1 MQKNTFIAV
10 ITIAALVFM
19 TACTGRQAN
28 VDVNNGVTINNFI
41 VTPAEARDGEF
52 VLFDVEF
59 ENTGGTTA
67 SNVQIELFGV
77 EGQWRDSFGNLLTST
92 QARTY
97 GRMERPRPENNVP
110 GDLKIAQFNFM
121 TPNIPQGIAPSLP
134 VEARVSFDYNTS
146 GHMKL
151 FVLNEDEFRRR
162 QALQQATEQAEII
175 NSAGPIKLS
184 VPERF
189 ITNPM
194 VLGSNDEEETLPLM
208 IQFMNVGN
216 GFPITP
222 EYNGQ
227 IIGMGGKLTG
237 QIELFG
243 PPGVEFADCLGVS
256 GGRSIDINDAQI
268 PLRIRD
274 SGTVPIACSLKINK
288 AQWGTRP
295 IDSIQLVFNIFY
307 RYYVYS
313 RADVTVI
320 GE

>member
-1 MQKNTFIAV
+1 MQKNTMIVVIA
-10 ITIAALVFM
+10 ITALVFM
-19 TACTGRQAN
+19 TACTGRQAK
-28 VDVNNGVTINNFI
+28 VDVNNGVTINSFI
-41 VTPAEARDGEF
+41 ATPVEARDGDF
-52 VLFDVEF
+52 VLFDAEF

-67 SNVQIELFGV
+67 SNVQVELFGV
-77 EGQWRDSFGNLLTST
+77 EGQWRDSYGNLLTST
-92 QARTY
+92 QAKTY
-97 GRMERPRPENNVP
+97 NRMERPRPENNVP
-110 GDLKIAQFNFM
+110 GDFRISQFNFM
-121 TPNIPQGIAPSLP
+121 TPNIPQGIAPTLP
-134 VEARVSFDYNTS
+134 VEVRVSFDYNTS

-151 FVLNEDEFRRR
+151 FVLSEDEFRRR
-162 QALQQATEQAEII
+162 QTLQQTTEQAEII

-184 VPERF
+184 VPARF

-194 VLGSNDEEETLPLM
+194 VLGSNDVEENLPLM
-208 IQFMNVGN
+208 IQFMNVGS

-237 QIELFG
+237 QIDLFG
-243 PPGVEFADCLGVS
+243 PPGVEFADCLGVA
-256 GGRSIDINDAQI
+256 GGRHININDAQI

-274 SGTVPIACSLKINK
+274 SGTVPIACSLKLNK
-288 AQWGTRP
+288 AQWGNRP

-313 RADVTVI
+313 TAEVTVI